1 MLMRKNH
8 HTAKRVALESVSTE
22 NEAKELIELAPRRMI
37 LVRKVKNEKVI
48 NINETIFY
56 LKSQYLAH
64 NSQERTF
71 IPNIPSEEN
80 MLSFVAITGYLKT
93 FSKSIK
99 EDENM
104 GLKNK
109 ILIRGWSLMASK
121 VYRRQNLSCQ
131 FEDCLYEKC
140 RIKTETSYNYRNLFK
155 ERCSKVDEL
164 QGRYNIFF

>member
-22 NEAKELIELAPRRMI
+22 NEAKELIELAPRRVI

-56 LKSQYLAH
+56 LKSQYLAN

-80 MLSFVAITGYLKT
+80 MPSFEVITGNLRT

-104 GLKNK
+104 GIKNK
-109 ILIRGWSLMASK
+109 TLISRWLLMASK
-121 VYRRQNLSCQ
+121 VYRGAKTCHVVLKISC
-131 FEDCLYEKC
+131 
-140 RIKTETSYNYRNLFK
+140 TNNA
-155 ERCSKVDEL
+155 
-164 QGRYNIFF
+164 G